1 MNIARN
7 LFIAAALVS
16 ASGLCSA
23 QTSSPA
29 SARSPASS
37 TSSTKTSSSTS
48 PLTTTTSSTSSGT
61 STAPYTEG
69 SVWEITMVR
78 TKAGMG
84 DDYIKNL
91 AKNYKTVMDEEKKQN
106 LVLSYKILL
115 GDASTANDYN
125 MLLMVEFK
133 NMAALD
139 GLRDKTDPIG
149 QKIMGGEDQIR
160 DASVKRAEIRDI
172 LGNKTMREIT
182 LK

>member
-1 MNIARN
+1 MNTARK
-7 LFIAAALVS
+7 LFIATVALVS

-23 QTSSPA
+23 QTSST
-29 SARSPASS
+29 SPG
-37 TSSTKTSSSTS
+37 TTLSSS
-48 PLTTTTSSTSSGT
+48 PSSGT
-61 STAPYTEG
+61 TTAPYTEG
-69 SVWEITMVR
+69 SVWQITMVK

-84 DDYIKNL
+84 DDYLKNL
-91 AKNYKTVMDEEKKQN
+91 AKNYKVVMEEEKKQN
-106 LVLSYKILL
+106 LVLSYKVLL
-115 GDASTANDYN
+115 GDASTSSDYN

-139 GLRDKTDPIG
+139 GLRAKTDPIG

-160 DASVKRAEIRDI
+160 DASVKRAELREI